1 MRFFSFVQT
10 IILLALLPMTAS
22 AQYNV
27 DRLIMSGRVAI
38 YYEDYVLGMRYLNQ
52 VIALK
57 PYLYEPWQLR
67 AIAKFNL
74 DDYAGAEYDASKALE
89 LNPYIPL
96 LYDLRGISRIRQSDF
111 QGAIADYD
119 HAVRLEPANQNYWYN
134 RAVCRMEMRDY
145 GRAHTELDSI
155 VKRWSKF
162 ASPYLLKAEVYLQE
176 KDTTKAALWIDK
188 SLEVDRYN
196 AEAWRVRAAIALSK
210 SQWESADTFY
220 SKAIHLKPKKAD
232 NYVNRAVARLRQNNL
247 RGAME
252 DYDLALDLEPNNF
265 LAHYN
270 RGLLRLQ
277 VGDDNRAIEDFDYVL
292 SLEPDN
298 MMALFNRATL
308 LDRTGNLRAAI
319 RDYSRVIEEFPNFWT
334 GLHYR
339 AGCYRRL
346 GMTAKAEMDE
356 FRILKAQM
364 DKHLGKQP
372 RWSRAKLAAMRKKS
386 EIDPNKYDQ
395 IVVED
400 EPSGER
406 EYKSEYRGKVQNNR
420 AEAQYQPFIS
430 LSLFGYKNAL
440 TNYHPFDS
448 AIDSVNNKLST
459 VQLTIATLRT
469 QLSEEEIHRQYQAV
483 DTLNAIIAKAGD
495 IGRTMVHVLARS
507 VAYGIGQNYEDAM
520 KDADVCLSADSTSAL
535 AWWQRA
541 VCNARLADFETGTT
555 LQTASL
561 RLASVNAD
569 FAMAEKYDPDNAYI
583 LYSHGTFLA
592 HRKDYVRAIALLS
605 KAIDIDPRLA
615 EAYFNRGLAYINSGD
630 KVKGNADLGRAG
642 ELGLYSAYSL
652 IKANSKK

>member
-134 RAVCRMEMRDY
+134 RAVCRMEMKDY

-308 LDRTGNLRAAI
+308 LGRTGNLRAAI

-483 DTLNAIIAKAGD
+483 DTLSAIIANSQDMASTK
-495 IGRTMVHVLARS
+495 VYVLARS

>member
-134 RAVCRMEMRDY
+134 RAVCRMEMKDY

-448 AIDSVNNKLST
+448 AIDSVNRKLST

>member
-134 RAVCRMEMRDY
+134 RAVCRMEMKDY

-448 AIDSVNNKLST
+448 AIDSVNRKLST

-483 DTLNAIIAKAGD
+483 DTLSAIIANSQDMASTK
-495 IGRTMVHVLARS
+495 VYVLARS

>member
-57 PYLYEPWQLR
+57 PYLYEPWKLR

-74 DDYAGAEYDASKALE
+74 DDYAGAEYDASKSLE

-134 RAVCRMEMRDY
+134 RAVCRMEMKDY

-440 TNYHPFDS
+440 TNYHPYDS
-448 AIDSVNNKLST
+448 AIDSVNRKLSS

>member
-134 RAVCRMEMRDY
+134 RAVCRMEMKDY

-592 HRKDYVRAIALLS
+592 HRKDYLRAIALLS